1 MMIDKEVYRG
11 MSPRDSLIMK
21 MAKNEIEIDEVIEAR
36 EFLDALEK
44 ARENGYKGS
53 DKDFAKEYY
62 RDALQDGGKPGKPV
76 DQTPEELYDTFLKTM
91 EFRGRLNPKEI
102 ELIDDLV
109 EKSLAAG
116 KKD

>member
-21 MAKNEIEIDEVIEAR
+21 MARNEVEIDEVIEAR
-36 EFLDALEK
+36 EFLDALKK
-44 ARENGYKGS
+44 AREDGYKGS

-62 RDALQDGGKPGKPV
+62 RDALQDGGKPGKPF
-76 DQTPEELYDTFLKTM
+76 DPTPEELYDTFLKTM
-91 EFRGRLNPKEI
+91 EFRGKLNPKEI
-102 ELIDDLV
+102 ELIDELV
-109 EKSLAAG
+109 EKSLAAR